1 MDRAQFDPAVLLREA
16 PSLPGVY
23 LMKDGDGEII
33 YIGKATSLKK
43 RLSSYFQ
50 KTAHDVKTAT
60 LVRHIRSVEYIVTDS
75 EIEALLLESSLI
87 GKHRPKY
94 NVRLKDDKR
103 YPYIAVTMS
112 EEYPRIVFTRKM
124 SRGGDRYFGPY
135 TDARAA
141 RGMAATLNS
150 AFRLKT
156 CKKKIPL
163 SRGERPCLNYQ
174 MNRCHG
180 PCMGKITVDEYR
192 KIVSGAVEFLE
203 GDIYS
208 VTENMRKL
216 MNEHSS
222 KFEYEQAARIRD
234 VMEDIAKIT
243 ESQKVF
249 DPVGRDRDY
258 AAMAIRSD
266 EALVVLFEF
275 RGGVLL
281 GRKVR
286 VFENAQYA
294 SPEDI
299 MRAFLVDYYRTTEIP
314 PSVVVMNKVH
324 DRQIIEEYLSSRAGR
339 RVAILTPKTGDDH
352 AVMNLLRKNIDV
364 LVSDRES
371 RRHHDGTRSGLEEL
385 AAVTGAQA
393 AISTIECFDI
403 SNTQGTLSVASM
415 VRFRDGNP
423 DRSRYRR
430 FRIKGYSESND
441 PGMIHEVVSR
451 RIQHLLNENQQ
462 LPDLLVIDGGPTQL
476 ARALE
481 AVSSL
486 EAKVPVISLAKRF
499 EEIYTQPKE
508 KPLRLPSGSVALKIL
523 QRIRDEAHR
532 FAITYHR
539 TLRDGAMTASALDG
553 IDGIGEQRKR
563 ILLEHMKSVEAIGAA
578 SIDEIA
584 SVPGIGK
591 AVAQAVFDHFHRGRN
606 ESESG

>member
-1 MDRAQFDPAVLLREA
+1 MDRTPFDPAILLREA

-23 LMKDGDGEII
+23 LMKDGGGEII
-33 YIGKATSLKK
+33 YIGKASSLKK

-50 KTAHDVKTAT
+50 KTAKDVKTAT
-60 LVRHIRSVEYIVTDS
+60 LVRHIHSVEYIVTDS

-124 SRGGDRYFGPY
+124 SRGNDRYFGPY

-156 CKKKIPL
+156 CGKKIPL
-163 SRGERPCLNYQ
+163 ARGERPCLNYQ

-180 PCMGKITVDEYR
+180 PCMGKITADEYR
-192 KIVSGAVEFLE
+192 EIVRGAVEFLE
-203 GDIYS
+203 GDIDS
-208 VTENMRKL
+208 VMENLRSL
-216 MNEHSS
+216 MNGHSL

-234 VMEDIAKIT
+234 VIDDIAKIT

-249 DPVGRDRDY
+249 APVGSDRDY
-258 AAMAIRSD
+258 VAMAIRSD

-275 RGGVLL
+275 RGGALL

-294 SPEDI
+294 SPGDI
-299 MRAFLVDYYRTTEIP
+299 MRAFLVEYYRTLEIP
-314 PSVVVMNKVH
+314 PSIIVMTKVH
-324 DRQIIEEYLSSRAGR
+324 DRHIIEEHLTSLAGR
-339 RVAILTPKTGDDH
+339 RVVILTPKTGDDH

-364 LVSDRES
+364 LVSEREAR
-371 RRHHDGTRSGLEEL
+371 RRHDDTRSGLDEL
-385 AAVTGAQA
+385 AGAIGVKA

-415 VRFRDGNP
+415 VRFREGTP

-451 RIQHLLNENQQ
+451 RIQYLLNENQP
-462 LPDLLVIDGGPTQL
+462 LPDLVVIDGGPTQL

-486 EAKVPVISLAKRF
+486 EAHVPVISLAKRF
-499 EEIYTQPKE
+499 EEIYTHPKK
-508 KPLRLPSGSVALKIL
+508 KPLRLHQGSAALKIL

-532 FAITYHR
+532 FAIAYHR
-539 TLRDGAMTASALDG
+539 TLREGAMTASELDT
-553 IDGIGEQRKR
+553 IEGIGEQRRK
-563 ILLEHMKSVEAIGAA
+563 ILLEHLKSVDVIRDA

-584 SVPGIGK
+584 AVPGIGK
-591 AVAQAVFDHFHRGRN
+591 SVARIVFEHFHRDSN
-606 ESESG
+606 ESERG